1 MVKQRSSDLHRGF
14 KLSRCEL
21 RLARQISIRVASCCT
36 CCASWI
42 FLDAT
47 HNMSTAVRSHEA
59 HTSIRSRAARV
70 KHLPPGPAKR
80 RQVDGNDKASV
91 KAVLAPPWAVQWG
104 EAEGEGLLRLVEE
117 GCAGVADYHKERE
130 RRKRG
135 ECFCSPAKCLSKRG
149 MRRVVSCSRSLS
161 FVC

>member
-21 RLARQISIRVASCCT
+21 RLARQISSRVASCCT

-91 KAVLAPPWAVQWG
+91 KAVLATPWAVQWG
-104 EAEGEGLLRLVEE
+104 EAEGEGFSSRVFWVGDRPLHPPSVLTSCLQLCDLV
-117 GCAGVADYHKERE
+117 HK
-130 RRKRG
+130 
-135 ECFCSPAKCLSKRG
+135 SLTSK
-149 MRRVVSCSRSLS
+149 VLRSLGLRC
-161 FVC
+161 F